1 MDSRHKNA
9 NWEIKSLNKEGSV
22 AKGDANLAVL
32 MDIRDEL
39 QNLNRKM
46 NNSGIMGVIMKI
58 ILRMDRRIAKKIKLE
73 KGKK

>member
-1 MDSRHKNA
+1 MDSRHKNV
-9 NWEIKSLNKEGSV
+9 NWEIKSVNEEGSV

-46 NNSGIMGVIMKI
+46 NNSGIMGAIMKI
-58 ILRMDRRIAKKIKLE
+58 ILRMDRRIVKKIKLE